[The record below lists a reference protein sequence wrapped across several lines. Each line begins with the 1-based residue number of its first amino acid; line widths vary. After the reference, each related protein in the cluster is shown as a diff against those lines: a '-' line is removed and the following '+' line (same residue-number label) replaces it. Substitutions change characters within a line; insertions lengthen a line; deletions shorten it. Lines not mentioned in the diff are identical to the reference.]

1 MGIERIYAPGCN
13 NHEEEH
19 GTISLTINIFYE
31 YIQSKSH
38 RHRMNS
44 VNTSYLNHRVNNN
57 NKDLIII
64 MIFVV
69 ERDNIVVS
77 I

>member
-1 MGIERIYAPGCN
+1 MGIEGFYAPRCSY
-13 NHEEEH
+13 HEEEH

-44 VNTSYLNHRVNNN
+44 VNISYLNRRVNNN

-69 ERDNIVVS
+69 EHDNIVVS
-77 I
+77 V